1 MKNHLTNGGA
11 VQMVVDIIA
20 VLVNIVDIRALM
32 LINLDQEKTAA
43 LRVVT
48 MVDIIEVVT
57 KVIVLLEV
65 EEADFIPDK
74 LQATM
79 VAMVEEIKKDSIVE
93 RIVILVI
100 ATKTM
105 IYILTMAMT
114 TMEMKMIHIM

>member
-1 MKNHLTNGGA
+1 
-11 VQMVVDIIA
+11 MVVDIIA

-32 LINLDQEKTAA
+32 LINLDQEKTVA